1 MNTYKAII
9 IHPDVKGG
17 RCGGNVTININDITF
32 VSDDINFTYKLDEI
46 KVNGGGSGDRYIFFT
61 LKNNPNISI
70 YTDDKKVLK
79 DEHLKFH
86 PALIA
91 EVKQAKKTANRF
103 WKYTILTISIF
114 LLTVVGLYLL
124 KDKMVEKLAKQV
136 PIEWENTAGDKLF
149 NTMSL
154 NYKFIKNDSLK
165 KEFLSIAEPLFN
177 EIKKQGYT
185 VDLYF
190 VNDPTI
196 NAFALPGGKVIVQ
209 TGLIQN
215 AKNWEE
221 VMGVLAHE
229 LAHVT
234 RRHHIRG
241 IINNLG
247 IFALLS
253 ITLGDVSAL
262 AGTFANVGGELA
274 TLSNSREFEREADE
288 TGWDYL
294 IKAKINPHGLTSF
307 FETIKKEN
315 KLDSAIGNSVDL
327 SFLSTHPKT
336 QERIDNLKKKEKKLT
351 TKFEALPNTLEEFKI
366 KMNKSK

>member
-1 MNTYKAII
+1 MKTYKATI

-17 RCGGNVTININDITF
+17 RSGGSISVNINDISF
-32 VSDDINFTYKLDEI
+32 VSEDIQLSFKLDDI

-70 YTDDKKVLK
+70 YTDEKNILK

-86 PALIA
+86 PTLVADI
-91 EVKQAKKTANRF
+91 KQAKKTINRF
-103 WKYTILTISIF
+103 WKFTFLFIAIITLSI
-114 LLTVVGLYLL
+114 VGLYLL

-136 PIEWENTAGDKLF
+136 PIEWEKTAGDKLF

-165 KEFLSIAEPLFN
+165 KEFLTIAEPLFN

-209 TGLIQN
+209 SGLIQN

-247 IFALLS
+247 IFAILS
-253 ITLGDVSAL
+253 ITIGDVSAL
-262 AGTFANVGGELA
+262 AGTFANLGGELA
-274 TLSNSREFEREADE
+274 TLSNSRDFEREADE

-294 IKAKINPHGLTSF
+294 INAKINPHGLTSF

-336 QERIDNLKKKEKKLT
+336 QERIDKLKEKEKKLT
-351 TKFEALPNTLEEFKI
+351 EIFKPLPNTFEEFKI
-366 KMNKSK
+366 KINKAK